1 MSEGSLSSEKSIWN
15 GEGSSPGD
23 LRTGARGVV
32 GEVTCVSICEGNGD
46 GEAEG
51 DGREFHSCWVKSGSL
66 FTRYCRIL

>member
-1 MSEGSLSSEKSIWN
+1 MEWGRVFRLGS
-15 GEGSSPGD
+15 

-51 DGREFHSCWVKSGSL
+51 DGREFHSRWVKLISIL
-66 FTRYCRIL
+66 TWYCRILWGI